1 MDSSHKRKR
10 PAWVLGLGIAALAAG
25 ANLAAPGDAWAS
37 DAVTTVGQHCMQ
49 KVFGAQ
55 VTNAN
60 RLNCT
65 ANDIRLSRAVSASP
79 SSCVRGTRFDLTATF
94 ETIVTANSRYDAG
107 FFFRVDGGADARG
120 TGPAAAG
127 QCSLSG
133 LNMPPAFNL
142 DGDTSGDLNSGTYY
156 FNMTIPGVLCDD
168 PDNDGKLNLPNCT
181 SWHSNQGTFSD
192 INDPFTFN
200 PDTKSKCACDDSFE
214 VPVDVE
220 TASLKVTKSPNPTS
234 IYEPGGAITF
244 TVTIENISQVE
255 SVRITSLSDD
265 VFGNL
270 ASAQNVDV
278 KDNTCVVMVASQPV
292 LPVYDANNSTANQV
306 SCSFKGDVWG
316 IPGDTHENEV
326 TAGGVQISNNAP
338 INGKDTA
345 QVTITNRVG
354 DAPTLSK
361 QAQSTQNCT
370 LEASYQVV
378 VNNNSSYDKLRL
390 TALTDDLFGNIT
402 AIEGDVIDTNCV
414 TGGWI
419 DTNDNY
425 TCEFTAQIESAS
437 CSFIHENTVTA
448 EAIDDDGDTYDD
460 ISGKATVIVETT
472 P

>member
-1 MDSSHKRKR
+1 MKPVMYGLRAATV
-10 PAWVLGLGIAALAAG
+10 PLGVAALAALG
-25 ANLAAPGDAWAS
+25 AAASPTVAS
-37 DAVTTVGQHCMQ
+37 ASEAVTTVGQHCMQ
-49 KVFGAQ
+49 KVFGTP

-94 ETIVTANSRYDAG
+94 ETVVTANARYDAG
-107 FFFRVDGGADARG
+107 FFFRTDGGPDARG
-120 TGPAAAG
+120 AGSTAAG

-133 LNMPPAFNL
+133 LKMPPAFNL

-181 SWHSNQGTFSD
+181 SWHSNQGTVSD

-214 VPVDVE
+214 VPVNVE

-234 IYEPGGAITF
+234 IYEPGGTITF

-270 ASAQNVDV
+270 ASAQNGLVS
-278 KDNTCVVMVASQPV
+278 DNSCVAMVAAQPV
-292 LPVYDANNSTANQV
+292 LPVYDANNPTANQV

-316 IPGDTHENEV
+316 QPGDIHENEV
-326 TAGGVQISNNAP
+326 TAGGIQVSNNAP
-338 INGKDTA
+338 ISGKDKA
-345 QVTITNRVG
+345 QVAITNRVG

-378 VNNNSSYDKLRL
+378 VNNNSRYDQLRL
-390 TALTDDLFGNIT
+390 TALTDNMFGNIT
-402 AIEGDVIDTNCV
+402 TVQGDVTATDCA

-425 TCEFTAQIESAS
+425 TCAFTAKIESAS
-437 CSFIHENTVTA
+437 CSFTHENTITA
-448 EAIDDDGDTYDD
+448 AAIDDDGETYSN
-460 ISGKATVIVETT
+460 ITGKATVIVVTS